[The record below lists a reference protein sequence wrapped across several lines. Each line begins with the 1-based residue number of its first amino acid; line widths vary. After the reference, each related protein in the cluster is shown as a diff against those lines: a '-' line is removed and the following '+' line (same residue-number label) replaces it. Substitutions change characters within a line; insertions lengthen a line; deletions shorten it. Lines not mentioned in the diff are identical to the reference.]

1 MTIFLILAPFAA
13 FAALMMVTS
22 VKISL
27 AVAAAIGMGVVGW
40 DLFKGR
46 SLKALSLGA
55 AILFAALSAYH
66 MLAAQELNATTV
78 RLVVDTT
85 VLAIALVSI
94 AIRKPFTLQYARE
107 AVDVT
112 TVDEQIFVRTNYILT
127 WVWSA
132 AFVLMLIADIV
143 SIYLPS
149 MPLWACAAIA
159 FAARNSAVYFTQWY
173 PNHVRTAAAASAA
186 PATV

>member
-13 FAALMMVTS
+13 FAGLMLVTS

-46 SLKALSLGA
+46 TLKALSLGA
-55 AILFAALSAYH
+55 AILFATLCGYH
-66 MLAAQELNATTV
+66 MLAVQEMSPTTV
-78 RLVVDTT
+78 RLIVDTS

-107 AVDVT
+107 SVDVT
-112 TVDEQIFVRTNYILT
+112 TVDQQSFIRTNYILT

-132 AFVLMLIADIV
+132 AFVAMLVADIV
-143 SIYLPS
+143 SIYVPS

-173 PNHVRTAAAASAA
+173 PNHVRASVATSADTATA
-186 PATV
+186 